1 MNTSNNK
8 EYAIRNILQSLESA
22 LTYCSFMDDY
32 AMREELESILGACQG
47 RVFDLIVEE

>member
-1 MNTSNNK
+1 MDTKENN